1 MYLKVLRVSPGA
13 THKEKRVGRGPSSG
27 HGKTSTRGHKGQK
40 ARSKIPSWFEGG
52 QMPLTRRV
60 PKRGFN
66 PPLKQKPLIVNVKDL
81 LIFNPNTEVTPE
93 ILRKAKLIRKKGK
106 IKILGEGKINF
117 PLNVKAHFFSKEA
130 QKKIKEAGGSVEVLK
145 C

>member
-13 THKEKRVGRGPSSG
+13 THKKKRVGRGPSSG
-27 HGKTSTRGHKGQK
+27 HGKTSTRGHTGQK

-66 PPLKQKPLIVNVKDL
+66 SPLKQKPLIVNMKDL

-117 PLNVKAHFFSKEA
+117 PLNVKAHFFSREA
-130 QKKIKEAGGSVEVLK
+130 QRKIKEAGGSVEVLK